1 MWNCVTD
8 GNHVMSVQWCYVCA
22 DGIGEPPTASPI
34 GHPCTVRV
42 DRDPRACHDVQD
54 GIMTERQLPARLFGC
69 VVVVVVAEWS
79 RRVHLRSSSH
89 MFPLFI

>member
-1 MWNCVTD
+1 MTD
-8 GNHVMSVQWCYVCA
+8 GNHVMSVQWSHVRV

-34 GHPCTVRV
+34 GHPCTVGV

-54 GIMTERQLPARLFGC
+54 GIMTERQLPARLCGC

-79 RRVHLRSSSH
+79 CRVQLRPSSH
-89 MFPLFI
+89 MFVPFI